1 MNWPWSK
8 KEERQKKERDDRY
21 IFREE
26 PAEQKRRFAYFFEL
40 PLYIKIFI
48 IIAIIFALNAALFL
62 PLGITAILFEL
73 WLGFLQFVKLQIP
86 LWMVFIMGAVLLAIG
101 TYLIPRIDIPSLEER
116 YIYLSQWKDGNLR
129 YFNTLKGTLVF
140 KDAWVKNIAWFRWV
154 AIGNVEVETTDERS
168 RITAFESRDLEVSK
182 DIAIEQEN
190 RHLKRIIAQME
201 RDQRRGK
208 TAITIEEL
216 GKFVEQTKERK

>member
-1 MNWPWSK
+1 MRWPWRK
-8 KEERQKKERDDRY
+8 KEEQKKEEWY
-21 IFREE
+21 SPLEE
-26 PAEQKRRFAYFFEL
+26 EQTEKGGRLAYFFEL

-62 PLGITAILFEL
+62 PLGITAILFEI

-86 LWMVFIMGAVLLAIG
+86 LWMVFIIGAVLLAIG
-101 TYLIPRIDIPSLEER
+101 TYLIPRIDIPSLEDR
-116 YIYLSQWKDGNLR
+116 YVYFSQWKDGNLR
-129 YFNTLKGTLVF
+129 YFRTLHGTLVF

-154 AIGNVEVETTDERS
+154 AIGKVEVETTDERS
-168 RITAFESRDLEVSK
+168 RITAYESRNLEVSK

-201 RDQRRGK
+201 RDQRKGK
-208 TAITIEEL
+208 LLTTLEEI
-216 GKFVEQTKERK
+216 GNFMEKAKERK